1 MGISITWITDDLV
14 LDSGLYDD
22 CTEPT
27 RGNNRLDKIL
37 CSDEIYFNGIKRFTS
52 TLRTDHMGL
61 VAYHGVEQSEKRVV
75 YFRDHRIANK
85 NYLNYLLDTHDLSYF
100 LNYNDPNVLLRELS
114 NELLNLYKVACPLQ
128 RVVVSSRDP
137 PFMTPVIKY
146 LLRKK
151 HRHTRRGKLSEANA
165 VGLQVRMLITK
176 RAFSDSS
183 GRNWWQRVNTF
194 LNKNKIAPDRT
205 CKQLSSLTST
215 IMASPLL
222 LEAHSRLL
230 IWRIQMTIWGLQ
242 KTTNDK

>member
-1 MGISITWITDDLV
+1 M
-14 LDSGLYDD
+14 
-22 CTEPT
+22 
-27 RGNNRLDKIL
+27 
-37 CSDEIYFNGIKRFTS
+37 
-52 TLRTDHMGL
+52 
-61 VAYHGVEQSEKRVV
+61 VAYHGVEQSEKRVI
-75 YFRDHRIANK
+75 YFRDHTFANK
-85 NYLNYLLDTHDLSYF
+85 NHLNYLLDTHDLSYF

-114 NELLNLYKVACPLQ
+114 NELLTLYKVACPLK
-128 RVVVSSRDP
+128 RVFLSSKDP
-137 PFMTPVIKY
+137 PFMTPFIKY

-151 HRHTRRGKLSEANA
+151 HRHTRRGKLAEANA

-222 LEAHSRLL
+222 LEAHSSLL
-230 IWRIQMTIWGLQ
+230 IWRLQMTIWRL
-242 KTTNDK
+242 KKATNDK